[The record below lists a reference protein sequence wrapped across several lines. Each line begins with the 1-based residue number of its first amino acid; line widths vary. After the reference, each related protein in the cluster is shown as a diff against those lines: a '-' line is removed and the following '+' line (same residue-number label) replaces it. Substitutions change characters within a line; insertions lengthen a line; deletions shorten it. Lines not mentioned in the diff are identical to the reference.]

1 MQSVAAGGAG
11 AGDGAFW
18 PLVAGSVETV
28 TAFPLYSLALALG
41 AAAVVSSSRARRL
54 DATET
59 TVVAFLPWVAVAAA
73 LSVLG
78 KTLVLPANVVP
89 LLTAPLVY
97 VTAFVLGGA
106 VWILAADHLH
116 PDSMWSVDEALAVV
130 GVFMLAPITGVTLSL
145 GGREVHPFWPVVA
158 FLVAVVCTVAVW
170 RWLDGNTPHVTAATG
185 VLGAAVLFG
194 HLLDGTTTLVGI
206 DILGFAEQTPL
217 SLRILEFAATL
228 PTADL
233 LGAGWL
239 FLLVK
244 LAVAVAVLWVVGE
257 GMTDRPI
264 YQHLLLG
271 LTATA
276 GLGPGLHNLFLYAI
290 L

>member
-1 MQSVAAGGAG
+1 MASVDSAMV
-11 AGDGAFW
+11 DGALW

-28 TAFPLYSLALALG
+28 TTFPLYSLALVLG

-54 DATET
+54 TARET

-78 KTLVLPANVVP
+78 KTLVLPANLVP
-89 LLTAPLVY
+89 FLTAPLVY

-106 VWILAADHLH
+106 VWVAAADHLG

-130 GVFMLAPITGVTLSL
+130 GVFLLAPITGVTLSL
-145 GGREVHPFWPVVA
+145 GGREVHPFWPIVA
-158 FLVAVVCTVAVW
+158 FLAAAVLTAVVW
-170 RWLDGNTPHVTAATG
+170 RALGRRAPHVTAVTG
-185 VLGAAVLFG
+185 ALGVAVLFG

-206 DILGFAEQTPL
+206 DVLGFAEQTPL
-217 SLRILEFAATL
+217 SRGILEFAAAF
-228 PTADL
+228 PVADL
-233 LGAGWL
+233 VGVGWL
-239 FLLVK
+239 FLAVK
-244 LAVAVAVLWVVGE
+244 LAVALAVVRVVGE
-257 GMTDRPI
+257 GMTENPTH
-264 YQHLLLG
+264 QHLLLG
-271 LTATA
+271 LTAAA